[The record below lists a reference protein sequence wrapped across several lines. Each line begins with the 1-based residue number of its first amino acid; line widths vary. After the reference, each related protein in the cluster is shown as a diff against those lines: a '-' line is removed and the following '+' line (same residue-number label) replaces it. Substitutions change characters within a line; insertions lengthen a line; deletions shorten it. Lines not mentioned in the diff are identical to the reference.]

1 MVTPP
6 SARQSGLELAAKLV
20 ERLQTTEIR
29 VPPYPAVAT
38 SLDRLSRDGRS
49 TVADVAAIVATDA
62 ALAATVLRHASS
74 ASMKSSAP
82 ATLEAAISRLGL
94 DELTRVVIATTI
106 GAAAAAPGPLAFL
119 RRDQWRRSLLAAMFC
134 KELASRRGVLPDQAF
149 LAGLLHDFGAV
160 VVLSCLESLGVAP
173 LPVLPEATW
182 RRLVEG
188 LHVELGM
195 VVVAR
200 WQLPEPIAE
209 VIAGHHTPHTCSRV
223 YRPLVQ
229 LVAIVDQIIEIL
241 DRGPSGGITA
251 LVEVAGL
258 EHDERYRI
266 GALMPQVAAQMARF
280 EMPTERSVA
289 SSIARPTG
297 PDPESWP
304 TDFVIESRSR
314 VVFRACALT
323 PSALVMSS
331 PVMLQPAWLAE
342 LTLRCTPD
350 TIAMLAHVKSCETV
364 PGGGYL
370 VTVQPFGL
378 AGDDRDAWRRL
389 IDRTRPTGLASS

>member
-1 MVTPP
+1 MATPT

-29 VPPYPAVAT
+29 VPPYPAVAS

-49 TVADVAAIVATDA
+49 TVADVAALVATDA

-82 ATLEAAISRLGL
+82 STLEAAISRLGL

-106 GAAAAAPGPLAFL
+106 GGAAAAPGPLALL

-134 KELASRRGVLPDQAF
+134 KELAARRGVQPDQAF
-149 LAGLLHDFGAV
+149 LAGLLHDFGAIV
-160 VVLSCLESLGVAP
+160 VVSCLESLGVAP

-229 LVAIVDQIIEIL
+229 LVAVVDQIIEIL
-241 DRGPSGGITA
+241 DRGPDGGIAA
-251 LVEVAGL
+251 LVEVPGL
-258 EHDERYRI
+258 EHDERFRI
-266 GALMPQVAAQMARF
+266 GALMPKVADQMARF
-280 EMPTERSVA
+280 EMSGERGVT
-289 SSIARPTG
+289 SSIALPLG
-297 PDPESWP
+297 PALDSWP
-304 TDFVIESRSR
+304 IDFVVESRSHAR
-314 VVFRACALT
+314 HRASALT
-323 PSALVMSS
+323 PSTIAFSS
-331 PVMLQPAWLAE
+331 PVVLQPAWLTE
-342 LTLRCTPD
+342 LTLRCPPD
-350 TIAMLAHVKSCETV
+350 TIMMLAHVKSCAATA
-364 PGGGYL
+364 GGFL
-370 VTVQPFGL
+370 VTAQPFGL
-378 AGDDRDAWRRL
+378 AGPDKEAWNRL
-389 IDRTRPTGLASS
+389 IERTRPADLARS

>member
-1 MVTPP
+1 MVTPN

-29 VPPYPAVAT
+29 VPPYPAVAS

-74 ASMKSSAP
+74 ASLKSSAP
-82 ATLEAAISRLGL
+82 TTLEAAISRLGL
-94 DELTRVVIATTI
+94 EELTRVVIATTI
-106 GAAAAAPGPLAFL
+106 GTAAGAPGPLAML

-134 KELASRRGVLPDQAF
+134 KELAQRRGVLPDQAF
-149 LAGLLHDFGAV
+149 LAGLLHDFGAI

-241 DRGPSGGITA
+241 DRGPDGGIAA
-251 LVEVAGL
+251 LVEVPGL
-258 EHDERYRI
+258 EHDERFRI
-266 GALMPQVAAQMARF
+266 GALMPKVADQMARF
-280 EMPTERSVA
+280 EMPIERGVT
-289 SSIARPTG
+289 SSIQLPLVPVAN
-297 PDPESWP
+297 SWP
-304 TDFVIESRSR
+304 IDFPVNIRSQA
-314 VVFRACALT
+314 VFRACGLT
-323 PSALVMSS
+323 QSLLVFSS
-331 PVMLQPAWLAE
+331 PVRLQPAWLTE
-342 LTLRCTPD
+342 LTLRCEPD
-350 TIAMLAHVKSCETV
+350 TITMLANVRSCE
-364 PGGGYL
+364 PALHGGYV
-370 VTVQPFGL
+370 VTAQPFGL
-378 AGDDRDAWRRL
+378 AGPDKEAWRRL
-389 IDRTRPTGLASS
+389 IDRTRPLDLANS

>member
-1 MVTPP
+1 MPTSA

-29 VPPYPAVAT
+29 VPPYPAVAG

-74 ASMKSSAP
+74 ASMKASAP
-82 ATLEAAISRLGL
+82 TTLEAAIARLGL

-106 GAAAAAPGPLAFL
+106 GAAAAAPGPLAML
-119 RRDQWRRSLLAAMFC
+119 RRDQWRRSLLASMFC
-134 KELASRRGVLPDQAF
+134 KELASRRGVAPDQAF
-149 LAGLLHDFGAV
+149 LAGLLHDFGAIV
-160 VVLSCLESLGVAP
+160 VVSCLESLGVAP

-209 VIAGHHTPHTCSRV
+209 VIASHHTPHTCSRV

-229 LVAIVDQIIEIL
+229 LIAIVDQIIDIL
-241 DRGPSGGITA
+241 DRGSAGDIAA
-251 LVEVAGL
+251 LVEVPGL
-258 EHDERYRI
+258 EHDERFRI
-266 GALMPQVAAQMARF
+266 GALMPKVADTMARF
-280 EMPTERSVA
+280 EMSSERGVT

-297 PDPESWP
+297 PAVDGWP
-304 TDFVIESRSR
+304 VDFAIESRSH
-314 VVFRACALT
+314 VGCRARLLT
-323 PSALVMSS
+323 ESALVFSS
-331 PVMLQPAWLAE
+331 PTLLQPAWLAE
-342 LTLRCTPD
+342 LTLRCAPD
-350 TIAMLAHVKSCETV
+350 TITMLAQVKSCDPM
-364 PGGGYL
+364 PGGDYL
-370 VTVQPFGL
+370 AIAQPFGL
-378 AGDDRDAWRRL
+378 AGADKEAWLRL
-389 IDRTRPTGLASS
+389 IERTRPAELARS